1 MQNIAVQ
8 TKASGVQSSTSETSS
23 PIKRKKDQSELIDPF
38 MQIIMSMLAQSQ
50 NPNSQQ
56 PVNEQ
61 GTVNSASEIDALGT
75 ENAAGVGSALSSD
88 QIGELV
94 ALLQSSQIGLTS
106 VLNLTSSSNSNAEE
120 IANALATL
128 MANAT
133 SNQSAVNSV
142 ESQADVNLSSQ
153 ISSML
158 NNNAK
163 ATETVSIKPEALNQL
178 ANLLGLSSK
187 EELQSAL
194 KSAGITVETGSP
206 VSAQAQF
213 SEAVIKAKEMLS
225 ENLSQQ
231 SESSDEIDVDKL
243 QNELARSSSK
253 TAFELSLKST
263 SGTNETPVLD
273 QLKDGIK
280 QNISVGK
287 SEFTI
292 KLNPESLGEIT
303 VKLIE
308 EAGKTTL
315 SITTASAATAKL
327 INNDINA
334 LKDAVASMSVEV
346 KHAVVQTSESA
357 NSSMQQFNM
366 SGQQFAGQQF
376 SGQQSFYQMTQP
388 MTANVENLNSEEVL
402 TTLQG
407 AYVQTVSSDRLDAYI

>member
-8 TKASGVQSSTSETSS
+8 TRASGVQSGTSETSS
-23 PIKRKKDQSELIDPF
+23 PITRKKDQSEFVDPF
-38 MQIIMSMLAQSQ
+38 MQIIMSILAQSQ
-50 NPNSQQ
+50 EPNSQQ
-56 PVNEQ
+56 
-61 GTVNSASEIDALGT
+61 TVNANTIGEPSAIDAVSTTNPVSTLST
-75 ENAAGVGSALSSD
+75 DQLSA
-88 QIGELV
+88 LV
-94 ALLQSSQIGLTS
+94 ALMQNSQSGLTD
-106 VLNLTSSSNSNAEE
+106 VLNLASNSYPNADKLV
-120 IANALATL
+120 NVLTSL
-128 MANAT
+128 MANDT
-133 SNQSAVNSV
+133 INQNAANTVKS
-142 ESQADVNLSSQ
+142 EADVNLASQ
-153 ISSML
+153 ISSL
-158 NNNAK
+158 LGSNVK
-163 ATETVSIKPEALNQL
+163 STETVSIKSEALTQL

-187 EELQSAL
+187 EKLQTAL
-194 KSAGITVETGSP
+194 KSAGVTVESGNP
-206 VSAQAQF
+206 IAVQASF
-213 SEAVIKAKEMLS
+213 SESVVKAKEMLS

-231 SESSDEIDVDKL
+231 SGSSDEIDVDKL
-243 QNELARSSSK
+243 QNELARSNSK
-253 TAFELSLKST
+253 TAFELSLKTT
-263 SGTNETPVLD
+263 SGTSETSVLD

-303 VKLIE
+303 VKLID

-327 INNDINA
+327 INNDINT
-334 LKDAVASMSVEV
+334 LKDAVASMNVEV

-388 MTANVENLNSEEVL
+388 TSSHADKQNSEEAFSA
-402 TTLQG
+402 LQG

>member
-8 TKASGVQSSTSETSS
+8 TRASGVQSGTSETSS
-23 PIKRKKDQSELIDPF
+23 PITRKKDQSEFVDPF
-38 MQIIMSMLAQSQ
+38 MQIIMSILAQSQ
-50 NPNSQQ
+50 EPNFQQ
-56 PVNEQ
+56 
-61 GTVNSASEIDALGT
+61 TVNASAIGGSSAIDEVST
-75 ENAAGVGSALSSD
+75 TNPVSALSTD
-88 QIGELV
+88 QLSELV
-94 ALLQSSQIGLTS
+94 SLLQNSQSGLTD
-106 VLNLTSSSNSNAEE
+106 VLNLASNSYPNADKLV
-120 IANALATL
+120 NALTSL
-128 MANAT
+128 MANDT
-133 SNQSAVNSV
+133 INQDAANTVKS
-142 ESQADVNLSSQ
+142 EADVNLASQ
-153 ISSML
+153 ISSL
-158 NNNAK
+158 LGSNVK
-163 ATETVSIKPEALNQL
+163 STETVSIKSEALTQL

-187 EELQSAL
+187 EKLQTAL
-194 KSAGITVETGSP
+194 KSAGVTVESSNP
-206 VSAQAQF
+206 IAVQAGF
-213 SEAVIKAKEMLS
+213 SESVVKAKEMLS

-231 SESSDEIDVDKL
+231 SGSSDEIDVDKL
-243 QNELARSSSK
+243 QNELARSNSK
-253 TAFELSLKST
+253 TAFELSLKTT
-263 SGTNETPVLD
+263 SGTSETSVLD

-303 VKLIE
+303 VKLID

-327 INNDINA
+327 INNDINT
-334 LKDAVASMSVEV
+334 LKDAVASMNVEV

-388 MTANVENLNSEEVL
+388 TSSHADKQNSEEAFSA
-402 TTLQG
+402 LQG